1 MDSPSL
7 ASLSLTHV
15 HYDPADPVS
24 HACAYLALVPQA
36 LVITYVALIW
46 STREVEILLMFAGQ
60 MGCEAFNWLLKRTI
74 KEQRPP
80 RAYIAFMFTFISNP
94 KPEMHGKGYGMPSS
108 HAQFVAFFSAFLTL
122 FLLFRHN
129 PHHPHAS
136 STHAPTPY
144 WQRLSLAVLS
154 IVSAAAVAQSRVY
167 LYYHTPRQVYFGLL
181 AGVLCAVAWFAV
193 TSAARH
199 WRWVD
204 EALNTPLA
212 RWLRL
217 RDLVVNEDLV
227 DAGWER
233 WELRRKR
240 VMQQTGINNKSA

>member
-15 HYDPADPVS
+15 HYDPADPIS

-80 RAYIAFMFTFISNP
+80 Q
-94 KPEMHGKGYGMPSS
+94 MHGKGYGMPSS

-144 WQRLSLAVLS
+144 WQRLSLALLS
-154 IVSAAAVAQSRVY
+154 MVSAGAVAQSRVY
-167 LYYHTPRQVYFGLL
+167 LYYHTPSQVYVGLL
-181 AGVLCAVAWFAV
+181 VGVLCAVAWFAV

-199 WRWVD
+199 WKLVD
-204 EALNTPLA
+204 EALDTPLA

-240 VMQQTGINNKSA
+240 VIQQTGMNDKST

>member
-15 HYDPADPVS
+15 HYDPADPIS

-80 RAYIAFMFTFISNP
+80 RAYIRIHIHFHAHPQTGQVICSAEAD
-94 KPEMHGKGYGMPSS
+94 EMHGKGYGMPSS

-144 WQRLSLAVLS
+144 WQRLSLALLS
-154 IVSAAAVAQSRVY
+154 MVSAGAVAQSRVY
-167 LYYHTPRQVYFGLL
+167 LYYHTPRQV
-181 AGVLCAVAWFAV
+181 
-193 TSAARH
+193 H

-204 EALNTPLA
+204 EALDTSLA

-240 VMQQTGINNKSA
+240 VMQQTGMKNKST

>member
-15 HYDPADPVS
+15 HYDPADPIS

-80 RAYIAFMFTFISNP
+80 Q
-94 KPEMHGKGYGMPSS
+94 MHGKGYGMPSS

-136 STHAPTPY
+136 STDAPTPY
-144 WQRLSLAVLS
+144 WQRLSLALLS
-154 IVSAAAVAQSRVY
+154 MVSAGAVAQSRVY
-167 LYYHTPRQVYFGLL
+167 LYYHTPRQVYVGLL

-204 EALNTPLA
+204 EALDTSLA

-240 VMQQTGINNKSA
+240 VMQQTGMKNKST

>member
-94 KPEMHGKGYGMPSS
+94 KPGRSYAVLKLTARLYRDARERIRH
-108 HAQFVAFFSAFLTL
+108 AFLSCPICGIL
-122 FLLFRHN
+122 FCLLDSV
-129 PHHPHAS
+129 P
-136 STHAPTPY
+136 
-144 WQRLSLAVLS
+144 
-154 IVSAAAVAQSRVY
+154 
-167 LYYHTPRQVYFGLL
+167 
-181 AGVLCAVAWFAV
+181 
-193 TSAARH
+193 
-199 WRWVD
+199 
-204 EALNTPLA
+204 ALPA
-212 RWLRL
+212 
-217 RDLVVNEDLV
+217 
-227 DAGWER
+227 
-233 WELRRKR
+233 
-240 VMQQTGINNKSA
+240 